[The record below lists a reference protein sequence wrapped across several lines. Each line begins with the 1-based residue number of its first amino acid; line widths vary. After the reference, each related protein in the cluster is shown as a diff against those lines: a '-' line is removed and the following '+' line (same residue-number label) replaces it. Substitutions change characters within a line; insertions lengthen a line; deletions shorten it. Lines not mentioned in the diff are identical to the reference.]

1 MAFVAAYDKRTGA
14 KHSVP
19 EHWLDHPILGQNL
32 RKTPKTR
39 AAAETKDDNPTT
51 APSGD
56 DKKENHN
63 APRPR

>member
-1 MAFVAAYDKRTGA
+1 MAFVAAYDKRTGV

-19 EHWLDHPILGQNL
+19 EHWLDHPVLGQNL

-39 AAAETKDDNPTT
+39 AAETKDDTPT

-56 DKKENHN
+56 DKKEIHD